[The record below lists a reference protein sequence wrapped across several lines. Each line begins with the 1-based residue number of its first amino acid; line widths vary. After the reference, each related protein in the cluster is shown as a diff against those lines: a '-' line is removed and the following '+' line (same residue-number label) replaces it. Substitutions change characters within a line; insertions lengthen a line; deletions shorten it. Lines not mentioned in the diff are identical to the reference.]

1 MGRHLE
7 DTEFRRFLMRVRDA
21 GIDIELNGN
30 NLRVRG
36 NPDAVTIYDEIK
48 EYKEQ
53 IVHAMQNPPDGVDNY
68 YKPRLMKGIE
78 FMQDILNKLKRDP
91 DNRKLHHSIVDKM
104 FLWAQIDEEMRR
116 VYPEY
121 RGCPVDGCNFNEIP
135 VRCVYCASNKVKE
148 LT

>member
-36 NPDAVTIYDEIK
+36 NPDAVAIYDEIK

-68 YKPRLMKGIE
+68 YKPRLRKGIE

-121 RGCPVDGCNFNEIP
+121 RGCPVDGGTFNEIP
-135 VRCVYCASNKVKE
+135 VRWVHCASKKVKE

>member
-36 NPDAVTIYDEIK
+36 NPDAVAIYDEIK

-68 YKPRLMKGIE
+68 YKPRLSKGIE
-78 FMQDILNKLKRDP
+78 FMHDILNKLKRDP

-104 FLWAQIDEEMRR
+104 FLGAQIDEEMRR

-135 VRCVYCASNKVKE
+135 VRCVHCASKKVKE